1 MGPRMTH
8 PDRLLRLLGPKS
20 VAVVGGGVWGRAVI
34 AALRD
39 FGFQGDLWA
48 VHPGLADMGAARVF
62 ADLAALPAAPD
73 AVFLG
78 INRDATIPA
87 LAQLSQMGAG
97 GAVCFASGFAEARDG
112 KDRQAALIAAAGDMP
127 VLGPNCYGFLN
138 GLDRVAVW
146 PDVHG
151 LKPVDRGVAIVT
163 QSSNIALN
171 LTMQRRGLPL
181 AYVTTAGNQ
190 AQTGLADLGEAL
202 LRDPRVTALGLHVE
216 GFGDI
221 RRFEA
226 LAATAHDL
234 GKPVVVLK
242 AGRSDVAQIAAVSHT
257 ASLAGSDAGA
267 DALLRR
273 LGMARVHGLDA
284 FLETLALLHQTGP
297 VPPGGIAA
305 LSCSGGEAS
314 LIADLA
320 EARRV
325 DFAALGPGQAERLS
339 NELGPLV
346 HVTNPLDYHTFIW
359 GNVPAMTSVFATMLH
374 GEAAITCLVV
384 DFPRADRC
392 STPHWDSLIAAA
404 AAAQAQTG
412 GRLALVSSL
421 PESLDE
427 DMTERLVAR
436 GLICLHGLEAAL
448 DAIRAAQSIAAP
460 DPAPVLLAPH
470 GTGKTQTLTES
481 AAKTRLA
488 QSGVPVPQGGLATS
502 EAQARALT
510 GGPGPFVVKSSGLAH
525 KSETGGV
532 RLNLPDA
539 GAVVAAAQD
548 MGWPVHIET
557 QITGALAELLVGIV
571 ADPAH
576 GMVLTLGAGGIWA
589 ELWQDSQ
596 SLLLPARDDQ
606 ILSALQV
613 LRIWPLLTGYR
624 GSAAADLPKLIAAV
638 QALARFVQDTPDQVL
653 EVEVNPLIV
662 TSINAVAADALI
674 TLITPEG
681 TTP

>member
-1 MGPRMTH
+1 MTH
-8 PDRLLRLLGPKS
+8 PDRLLRMLGPKS
-20 VAVVGGGVWGRAVI
+20 VAVIGGGVWGRAVI

-39 FGFQGDLWA
+39 FGFQGDVWA
-48 VHPGLADMGAARVF
+48 VHPGLADMGEAQVF
-62 ADLAALPAAPD
+62 ADLAHLPAAPD

-78 INRDATIPA
+78 INRDAAIPT
-87 LAQLSQMGAG
+87 LARLSDMGAG

-112 KDRQAALIAAAGDMP
+112 TDRQAALIAAAGDMP

-221 RRFEA
+221 RRFEV
-226 LAATAHDL
+226 LAATAHEL
-234 GKPVVVLK
+234 GKPIVVLK

-267 DALLRR
+267 EALLRR
-273 LGMARVHGLDA
+273 LGVARVQGLDG

-297 VPPGGIAA
+297 LPAGGIAA

-320 EARRV
+320 EARGIGFV
-325 DFAALGPGQAERLS
+325 ALRPDQSNHLS
-339 NELGPLV
+339 SELGPLV

-359 GNVPAMTSVFATMLH
+359 GNVPAMTSVFATMLQ
-374 GEAAITCLVV
+374 GDAAITCLVV

-392 STPHWDSLIAAA
+392 DTPHWDSLIEAAVA
-404 AAAQAQTG
+404 ARAQTG

-427 DMTERLVAR
+427 ELTERLVAR

-448 DAIRAAQSIAAP
+448 DAIRAAQSVTAP
-460 DPAPVLLAPH
+460 DPAPVLLAPATTH
-470 GTGKTQTLTES
+470 HTQTLTES
-481 AAKTRLA
+481 AAKARLA
-488 QSGVPVPQGGLATS
+488 QAGVPVPWGGLATS
-502 EAQARALT
+502 EAEARALVA
-510 GGPGPFVVKSSGLAH
+510 GPGPFVVKSSGLAH

-532 RLNLPDA
+532 RLGLSDA
-539 GAVVAAAQD
+539 GAVVAAARD
-548 MGWPVHIET
+548 IGWPVHIET
-557 QITGALAELLVGIV
+557 QVTGALAELLVGIV
-571 ADPAH
+571 SDPAH
-576 GMVLTLGAGGIWA
+576 GMVLTLGAGGIWT

-596 SLLLPARDDQ
+596 SLLLPVRDDR
-606 ILSALQV
+606 ILTALQG
-613 LRIWPLLTGYR
+613 LRIWPLLAGYR
-624 GSAAADLPKLIAAV
+624 GAAAADLTKLIAAI
-638 QALARFVQDTPDQVL
+638 QALAQFVQNTPDPVL

-662 TSINAVAADALI
+662 TSINAIAVDALI
-674 TLITPEG
+674 TLIPPEG
-681 TTP
+681 ATP